1 MHIKIKPSITFIVQE
16 SVFELKQLLIKHTR
30 MKAKLYTL
38 IIFLAITLAS
48 FAQEKNHPQKVDIK
62 TIDIRG
68 NSRNYKTVMRD
79 NLRQKKTIV
88 RKKTIL
94 EQRKSVRKPE
104 IRKEVIKRS
113 PINADQMKRRQQLM
127 QRKKMAR

>member
-1 MHIKIKPSITFIVQE
+1 MHIKIKPSNTFIVQE

>member
-1 MHIKIKPSITFIVQE
+1 LHIKIKPSNTFIVQE